1 MSYQETILAC
11 VNAYL
16 DEYNVSTSQI
26 SKQLGVSR
34 KAMLNLRN
42 GDKIDANLLLDVFDH
57 IFPDKGDQDRIFI
70 NEKVK
75 DMSLKE
81 LKTLYK
87 NKDLLLEEL
96 NHIKKYQ
103 YNDIMNDVLAR
114 ICMKNSRNIL
124 REKAKHESN
133 TLL

>member
-11 VNAYL
+11 INAYL
-16 DEYNVSTSQI
+16 DENNVSTSQI
-26 SKQLGVSR
+26 SKQLGVSK
-34 KAMLNLRN
+34 KAMLDLRN
-42 GDKIDANLLLDVFDH
+42 KDRIDTNLLLDVFDH
-57 IFPDKGDQDRIFI
+57 IYPDKGDQDRIFI
-70 NEKVK
+70 SEQVK

-81 LKTLYK
+81 LKILYK

-96 NHIKKYQ
+96 KYIKKYQ
-103 YNDIMNDVLAR
+103 YNDIMHNVLAR
-114 ICMKNSRNIL
+114 ICIKNSRNIL